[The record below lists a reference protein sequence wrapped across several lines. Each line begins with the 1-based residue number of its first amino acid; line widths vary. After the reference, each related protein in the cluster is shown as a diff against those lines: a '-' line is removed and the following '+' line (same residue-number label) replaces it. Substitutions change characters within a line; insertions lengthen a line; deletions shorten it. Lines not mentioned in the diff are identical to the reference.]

1 MKNDKRRYN
10 RINKKRIF
18 ILICSIMLVI
28 FEIVAFRNSRAEKV
42 IDITASI
49 IDDGGVVP
57 TEQISLEAKSSD
69 SSGYYFVLPEYINN
83 KKIDSYIVTE
93 QVIHEKED
101 SSKTSIVENV
111 TEESKSEQQNV
122 EVNNVLTNEIS
133 EQENEKNVN
142 ISVET
147 QNVEVQNVTAQSTE
161 QISNTMIST
170 NTIENTI
177 SSESTNSVME
187 KNEQDIKEE
196 QQEEEKSLTTLKS
209 PGDTLYLTDKEASSK
224 QIELK
229 VNYSTIQKN
238 EDTLYDQTLQAEVD
252 NEGDGIADC
261 LIKIEGFMPL
271 NASVNVKI
279 ITMDEI
285 EKPIGTMLS
294 DKVSFK
300 KAYDIKILSD
310 DKEYEPTDFDTNV
323 KVTITGVDAINE
335 NKQKYKVVHIENEE
349 KATEVTGVKTTNDE
363 ISFPAESFSV
373 YAVLLEDGVQ
383 ATSLYTN
390 NMDGASVWD
399 GSSASGF
406 RFGEG
411 TKEYPYLIS
420 NAEELSYFA
429 NRVNSGTSYDGV
441 YFELIAD
448 INLNKMEWTPI
459 GDYSNPFKGI
469 FNGAGHTVAMCFNRM
484 HAVPV
489 KYDDF
494 SRTDV
499 ADECGS
505 HRIQRTAFGGNDI
518 SAVFRFSVAER
529 PESVFVSDGNQFG
542 RGHDYQR
549 VRAAQPIH
557 GAFHGNLNGGRIQ
570 SFLRNDVRNDFRV
583 TGGVENRTF
592 QFQLVTKLVGID
604 QVSVVCQ
611 CNSSL
616 DMIDHNGLCVV
627 AVIGT
632 GGAVADMPDG
642 NLTASETV
650 ENIRSKNVVDK
661 TDVLVGGKGALVID
675 DNAAGFLPAVLKCEQ
690 SVIGGACKVGSFR
703 GINSEYTAFFSQITH
718 GTPGLNRTRA
728 SSFHGRH
735 LPRRP
740 YRDGTGLCPAFRW

>member
-18 ILICSIMLVI
+18 ILICLIMLVI

-83 KKIDSYIVTE
+83 KKIDSYIVTK

-133 EQENEKNVN
+133 EQENAKNVN
-142 ISVET
+142 TSVEM

-177 SSESTNSVME
+177 SSEIVNSVVE
-187 KNEQDIKEE
+187 KNEQDIEEEQQEEE

-271 NASVNVKI
+271 NASVSANIV
-279 ITMDEI
+279 TMDEI
-285 EKPIGTMLS
+285 EKPIGNMLS

-390 NMDGASVWD
+390 NMDGASV
-399 GSSASGF
+399 
-406 RFGEG
+406 
-411 TKEYPYLIS
+411 
-420 NAEELSYFA
+420 
-429 NRVNSGTSYDGV
+429 
-441 YFELIAD
+441 
-448 INLNKMEWTPI
+448 
-459 GDYSNPFKGI
+459 
-469 FNGAGHTVAMCFNRM
+469 
-484 HAVPV
+484 
-489 KYDDF
+489 
-494 SRTDV
+494 
-499 ADECGS
+499 
-505 HRIQRTAFGGNDI
+505 
-518 SAVFRFSVAER
+518 
-529 PESVFVSDGNQFG
+529 
-542 RGHDYQR
+542 
-549 VRAAQPIH
+549 
-557 GAFHGNLNGGRIQ
+557 
-570 SFLRNDVRNDFRV
+570 
-583 TGGVENRTF
+583 
-592 QFQLVTKLVGID
+592 
-604 QVSVVCQ
+604 
-611 CNSSL
+611 
-616 DMIDHNGLCVV
+616 
-627 AVIGT
+627 
-632 GGAVADMPDG
+632 
-642 NLTASETV
+642 
-650 ENIRSKNVVDK
+650 
-661 TDVLVGGKGALVID
+661 
-675 DNAAGFLPAVLKCEQ
+675 
-690 SVIGGACKVGSFR
+690 
-703 GINSEYTAFFSQITH
+703 
-718 GTPGLNRTRA
+718 
-728 SSFHGRH
+728 
-735 LPRRP
+735 
-740 YRDGTGLCPAFRW
+740 